1 MFTHKNDL
9 FNPDGTPKYDTDWQD
24 AVTRTAFSH
33 QHSLSFSGGSDKLT
47 AVANVS
53 YKDNQG
59 IMLETY
65 KRQLNAFINVGWD
78 LKEWFH
84 LQAML
89 NVGSSNARNSENAIS
104 RYTLEAL
111 PFLSGSI

>member
-1 MFTHKNDL
+1 M
-9 FNPDGTPKYDTDWQD
+9 
-24 AVTRTAFSH
+24 
-33 QHSLSFSGGSDKLT
+33 
-47 AVANVS
+47 ANVS

-111 PFLSGSI
+111 PFLLSNMRMVPIPVRGIIPVRKIRRTP

>member
-1 MFTHKNDL
+1 
-9 FNPDGTPKYDTDWQD
+9 
-24 AVTRTAFSH
+24 
-33 QHSLSFSGGSDKLT
+33 
-47 AVANVS
+47 
-53 YKDNQG
+53 
-59 IMLETY
+59 MLETY

-111 PFLSGSI
+111 PFLPVQYEDGTYSRKGDYPGAEDTENPVRILKERKNIDKNQYTLANVIGTFKITSWLKLTTSFSR

>member
-1 MFTHKNDL
+1 
-9 FNPDGTPKYDTDWQD
+9 
-24 AVTRTAFSH
+24 
-33 QHSLSFSGGSDKLT
+33 
-47 AVANVS
+47 
-53 YKDNQG
+53 
-59 IMLETY
+59 MLETY

-111 PFLSGSI
+111 PFLPVQYEDGTYSQVKDIIQVRKIRRIPVRILKERKNIDKNQYTLANVIGTFKITSWLKLTTSFSR

>member
-1 MFTHKNDL
+1 M
-9 FNPDGTPKYDTDWQD
+9 
-24 AVTRTAFSH
+24 
-33 QHSLSFSGGSDKLT
+33 
-47 AVANVS
+47 ANVS

-111 PFLSGSI
+111 PFLPVQYEDGTYSRKGDYPGAEDTENPVRI